1 MFVRARRAHYICVC
15 SRYIYICVCARAR
28 LGAWRPMCL
37 FLSVCFA
44 PRLLSRKPG
53 LVAAAPASKTARWP
67 AGRPAAIY
75 TCCAGANVHAD
86 GHTASNAPDL
96 FRPPKLSGA
105 GPGQYWGGGPPGKTL
120 GCCQLLACTKM
131 LQRCVARLAT
141 PTPPSIAFPPP
152 FPSPRSF
159 PSSKVSQIFVEVAA
173 LPAKLK
179 QKVLHTFLL
188 QLICVY
194 MCVYIYI

>member
-120 GCCQLLACTKM
+120 GCCQLLAASKSASCN
-131 LQRCVARLAT
+131 LT
-141 PTPPSIAFPPP
+141 PVLPEPMFTLTAI
-152 FPSPRSF
+152 PRRMHRI
-159 PSSKVSQIFVEVAA
+159 SSDLRS
-173 LPAKLK
+173 
-179 QKVLHTFLL
+179 
-188 QLICVY
+188 
-194 MCVYIYI
+194 

>member
-120 GCCQLLACTKM
+120 GCCQLLLSAFDGRRAG
-131 LQRCVARLAT
+131 QAASQVASKTA
-141 PTPPSIAFPPP
+141 SCNIASVLPEPVC
-152 FPSPRSF
+152 SLTVIPRRVRRI
-159 PSSKVSQIFVEVAA
+159 SSDLRS
-173 LPAKLK
+173 
-179 QKVLHTFLL
+179 
-188 QLICVY
+188 
-194 MCVYIYI
+194 